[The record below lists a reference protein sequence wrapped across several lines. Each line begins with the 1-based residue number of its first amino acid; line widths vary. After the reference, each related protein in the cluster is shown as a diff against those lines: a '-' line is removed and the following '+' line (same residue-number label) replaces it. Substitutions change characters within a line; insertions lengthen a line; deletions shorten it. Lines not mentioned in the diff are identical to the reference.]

1 MNPEV
6 LFDRQ
11 TCHIATRATSR
22 VPTVDRRGLS
32 ATSASAILPRQST
45 NYSVDHGQ
53 DLAVGVDGRFESPDR
68 VARVVVTCPPVRQ
81 PQETSPVTDLRTA
94 ITDLAKRSA
103 NIAKA
108 CNNDESVKL
117 YLVLPMLRA
126 LGYDSTDPLEVYP
139 NHETDPIAGEDGS
152 QVYKADF
159 AILRDGQPVIAIGA
173 ARTSADLAAKR
184 STLATYYNAWP
195 SVKVAMLSNG
205 QLFEF
210 YVDSQ
215 VPGVM
220 DGDPFLTLD
229 LETLGEVGPS
239 ADAVDTLQHAT
250 KADLDPD
257 RIAERAHLGLVK
269 KRLRTAFVEEA
280 QSPSE
285 DLARAMMARVGF
297 PGVRREAIE
306 RHYAGLVKAAFEE
319 SLVLPVV
326 QKLKAGG
333 MLDGV
338 ASGLKLD
345 VNQTLSSAERE
356 IALFNQLRRR
366 LAFLVEDET
375 QYQALDQLI
384 CINSIGRI
392 IVALD
397 RDPDGRIVEIVRGS
411 GMTDRYIFPDNE
423 FVTSTMSDIDAPL
436 KAAFL
441 SRLDALEAAAL
452 SKGRKA
458 G

>member
-1 MNPEV
+1 
-6 LFDRQ
+6 
-11 TCHIATRATSR
+11 
-22 VPTVDRRGLS
+22 
-32 ATSASAILPRQST
+32 
-45 NYSVDHGQ
+45 
-53 DLAVGVDGRFESPDR
+53 
-68 VARVVVTCPPVRQ
+68 
-81 PQETSPVTDLRTA
+81 VTDLRTA

-103 NIAKA
+103 TIAKA

-139 NHETDPIAGEDGS
+139 NHETDPVAGPDGTS
-152 QVYKADF
+152 VYKADF

-173 ARTSADLAAKR
+173 ARSAADLAAKR
-184 STLATYYNAWP
+184 NTIATYFSAW
-195 SVKVAMLSNG
+195 STVKVAMLSNG
-205 QLFEF
+205 LLFEF

-215 VPGVM
+215 ATGVM
-220 DGDPFLTLD
+220 DSDPFLTLD
-229 LETLGEVGPS
+229 LETMGEDGPS
-239 ADAVDTLQHAT
+239 VDAIETLQHAT
-250 KADLDPD
+250 KAELDPD

-306 RHYAGLVKAAFEE
+306 RHYASLVKSAFEE

-333 MLDGV
+333 MTDGI

-345 VNQTLSSAERE
+345 VNQTLASAERE

-366 LAFLVEDET
+366 LAFLVDDET
-375 QYQALDQLI
+375 HYQALDQLV
-384 CINSIGRI
+384 CVSSIGRFT
-392 IVALD
+392 VALD

-411 GMTDRYIFPDNE
+411 GMTDRYIFADAE
-423 FVTSTMSDIDAPL
+423 FVTSTLSDIDAPL

-441 SRLDALEAAAL
+441 ARLTSLEAAAL
-452 SKGRKA
+452 NKVRKA